1 MPSWRDITCIFLLL
15 LLPASLSAQE
25 GSAILHPQGPVSVNG
40 TSIPATWTL
49 SENDSVRVEAQAT
62 AQLDMSGSS
71 VSVASD
77 TLFSYEGN
85 ENELLL
91 DHGLLQVNTSRKLK
105 VRVGCV
111 TVWPV
116 NDAWTKYD
124 VMDVNGRVKIVA
136 DQNDVYVQRGSA
148 TQSAMQKKEQHERT
162 IVHQGEQAT
171 REEHCGAATLPNAN
185 TANGPLFDSLKLK
198 LLGVAGAGALACVAL
213 CRSGD
218 DPISPSRP

>member
-1 MPSWRDITCIFLLL
+1 MPSWRDITCVFLLF
-15 LLPASLSAQE
+15 LLPSSLAAQE
-25 GSAILHPQGPVSVNG
+25 GGAVLHPQGPVSVNG

-71 VSVASD
+71 VSAASD

-111 TVWPV
+111 TIWPV

-124 VMDVNGRVKIVA
+124 VMDVNGRVKVVA
-136 DQNDVYVQRGSA
+136 NENDVYVQRGSA
-148 TQSAMQKKEQHERT
+148 AQAATQKKEQHERI

-171 REEHCGAATLPNAN
+171 REEHCGAGATPSAN
-185 TANGPLFDSLKLK
+185 SAAGPLLDSMKLK
-198 LLGVAGAGALACVAL
+198 LIGGAAAAALACVAV